1 MKKRM
6 FALTLALSLLLTS
19 CGGGGGAKAATMHLR
34 KTEGTVGVSDD
45 GGQAVEPREELGLFS
60 GYGVDTQSKSYAW
73 IDLDD
78 VKLSFEE
85 DAVEA
90 IAKMAMERKTGARG
104 LRSIME
110 KAMMDV
116 MYEIPSDET
125 IEECIITKSAVE
137 GKSGPLVIHRG
148 ERLREAN

>member
-78 VKLSFEE
+78 VKL
-85 DAVEA
+85 V
-90 IAKMAMERKTGARG
+90 KMDQDRK
-104 LRSIME
+104 S
-110 KAMMDV
+110 V
-116 MYEIPSDET
+116 
-125 IEECIITKSAVE
+125 V
-137 GKSGPLVIHRG
+137 
-148 ERLREAN
+148 